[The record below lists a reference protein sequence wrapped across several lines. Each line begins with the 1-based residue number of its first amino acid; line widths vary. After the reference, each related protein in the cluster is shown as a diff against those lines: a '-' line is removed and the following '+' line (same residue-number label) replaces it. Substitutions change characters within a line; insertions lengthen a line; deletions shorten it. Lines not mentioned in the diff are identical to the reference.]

1 MSLHLLTSRRIP
13 IKLFWISFSFLL
25 PIAVLLYFMIAG
37 INSHIAFAE
46 KELAGNEYQRPLHDL
61 LRHLSRHRWLSN
73 SQNAGESELVSE
85 QGKIDQ
91 AFQRLDSVQRQFGD
105 LLQVTEEGLAQRQRS
120 ASLPRD
126 MAAMWQKFKG
136 DRESLNAAAKEA
148 SYRQLRDNARQLAAH
163 VGDTSNLILD
173 PDLDSYY
180 LVDSTLLGL
189 PRLQNRLAELR
200 LTVQLDA
207 TKSQLQAADVL
218 NLATTGR
225 LLREA
230 DFDAVVASTRTALAE
245 DQNFHG
251 SSHSMRQIEPALDNF
266 VESLEA
272 LLIQL
277 DVIDTVQA
285 AQRIP
290 ELDQY
295 VGKALESSYH
305 LREVS
310 ARELDELL
318 NIRIRQYRS
327 DRLWSLLLTTFA
339 LVVSVVLVVVVAR
352 SITRPLADCV
362 SGLQSLAQRDLT
374 RRLNFHCE
382 SEIGEISTAVDQ
394 AADGMLAAMRS
405 LSASATELNQAADRQ
420 TDVSCQ
426 MSTNAEQTSQQAQRA
441 SVVAE
446 QVSHNTQAVSLAM
459 NELSTAIREIANN
472 TQQAARVATDAVQ
485 LAATTNSTVTKLG
498 QSSAEI
504 GEVIKVIT
512 LIAEQTNLLSLNAT
526 IEAARAGE
534 AGKGFAVVANAVKE
548 LAKQT
553 ANATETIR
561 RKIDVTQ
568 NDIRDSVAAISRI
581 SHTIEQINDFQ
592 NSIAGAVE
600 EQTVV
605 TRDISRNVADAAK
618 GASEIAGNIVLV
630 ARAAEG
636 TAAGATATRAA
647 AQDATRLASQLNEL
661 VSQFRSE

>member
-1 MSLHLLTSRRIP
+1 MSLRLLTSRRIP
-13 IKLFWISFSFLL
+13 TKLFWISLSFSL

-37 INSHIAFAE
+37 INNHITFAE
-46 KELAGNEYQRPLHDL
+46 KELAGNEYQRPLHEL
-61 LRHLSRHRWLSN
+61 LRHLSRHQALSLGTN
-73 SQNAGESELVSE
+73 VSEADLVSE

-91 AFQRLDSVQRQFGD
+91 ALQRLDGVQRQLGD
-105 LLQVTEEGLAQRQRS
+105 KLHVTEEGLAQRQRS
-120 ASLPRD
+120 TSLPREI
-126 MAAMWQKFKG
+126 AAVWQKFKIE
-136 DRESLNAAAKEA
+136 RVSLSPAARG
-148 SYRQLRDNARQLAAH
+148 SIYQQLCDNVRQLISH

-180 LVDSTLLGL
+180 LMDATLLGL
-189 PRLQNRLAELR
+189 PRLQARLANLR
-200 LTVQLDA
+200 LSTRSSSA
-207 TKSQLQAADVL
+207 RPEL
-218 NLATTGR
+218 NIEDLLERVSTAR

-230 DFDAVVASTRTALAE
+230 DFDAVLASLRTALAE
-245 DQNFHG
+245 DPNFHG
-251 SSHSMRQIEPALDNF
+251 ASGSIRQIESPLEHFSETMELLLNHLDVRDPAQATSRNADLDQSIVKALD
-266 VESLEA
+266 
-272 LLIQL
+272 
-277 DVIDTVQA
+277 
-285 AQRIP
+285 
-290 ELDQY
+290 
-295 VGKALESSYH
+295 SSYQ
-305 LREVS
+305 LRDVAS
-310 ARELDELL
+310 RELDGLL
-318 NIRIRQYRS
+318 QIRIRKYQI
-327 DRLWSLLLTTFA
+327 DRLWSLMLTSLA
-339 LVVSVVLVVVVAR
+339 LIASIVLVLVVAR
-352 SITRPLADCV
+352 SITKPLADCV
-362 SGLQSLAQRDLT
+362 SGLQSLAGRDLM

-405 LSASATELNQAADRQ
+405 LRASATELNRAADRQ

-459 NELSTAIREIANN
+459 SELSTAIREIANN

-485 LAATTNSTVTKLG
+485 LAATTNTTVTKLG

-568 NDIRDSVAAISRI
+568 NDIRESVAAISRI

-618 GASEIAGNIVLV
+618 GASEIAGNIGMV